1 MNNAQQRQGVSTASF
16 NDFIIDGFD
25 PATMTIKLSAVPN
38 MGAKVTAKRPTN
50 ELTVD
55 ILVNSESLRMVRKSL
70 STQALDTIVPHSY
83 LSDAVNK
90 SLDCVLTATG
100 TGTVF
105 GLIKVIA

>member
-1 MNNAQQRQGVSTASF
+1 MNNPQQRQGVSTASF
-16 NDFIIDGFD
+16 NDFVIDGFD
-25 PATMTIKLSAVPN
+25 SQAMTIKLSAVPN
-38 MGAKVTAKRPTN
+38 MGAQVAAKLPTN

-55 ILVNSESLRMVRKSL
+55 ILVNPESLRMVRKSQ
-70 STQALDTIVPHSY
+70 STQALDTIIPHSY

-90 SLDCVLTATG
+90 SMDCILTAMG